1 MYLIPKN
8 LNPFSMKTKSIIPVI
23 ILLFLCS
30 ASFGQGISGNWKINP
45 SKSAVPSDQLYL
57 AKINFQVKG
66 DSLLTTRVYQSP
78 DGQEYPFEEKLT
90 LDGKEHKIYIYD
102 MPRSSKAIKG
112 EGGVITIESKT
123 TFQGNGGED
132 NLITKENW
140 KMDGATLVQDFTT
153 QMSGQEVKGTF
164 YYVK

>member
-1 MYLIPKN
+1 
-8 LNPFSMKTKSIIPVI
+8 MKTKSFIPVI
-23 ILLFLCS
+23 GLLFICMS
-30 ASFGQGISGNWKINP
+30 AFGQNIDGNWKINP
-45 SKSAVPSDQLYL
+45 AKSAVPSDQLYL

-102 MPRSSKAIKG
+102 MPRSSKATKA
-112 EGGVITIESKT
+112 EGGTITIESKT

-132 NLITKENW
+132 NLVTKESW
-140 KMDGATLVQDFTT
+140 KMDGTTLVQNFTT
-153 QMSGQEVKGTF
+153 QMSGQEFKGTF